1 MKNQKMLWK
10 ILGCPGIWKSVFCY
24 HARHFLKKK
33 KYAWSNQN
41 ERYKHFGSVTIIFGH
56 SDHYF
61 EGTFKRKHSLKI
73 QLNTADS
80 LDHSRWPLLM
90 ETPRIQYNSWK
101 NDKLLEKSWMCVLPN
116 SNNLVNSC
124 MLAHSWHVK
133 AKEDLKKASFSDEK
147 NRQHLR

>member
-1 MKNQKMLWK
+1 
-10 ILGCPGIWKSVFCY
+10 
-24 HARHFLKKK
+24 
-33 KYAWSNQN
+33 
-41 ERYKHFGSVTIIFGH
+41 
-56 SDHYF
+56 
-61 EGTFKRKHSLKI
+61 
-73 QLNTADS
+73 
-80 LDHSRWPLLM
+80 M

-147 NRQHLR
+147 NRQHLM